1 MLKIEVTEKNDNTNV
16 SVVASGGLGTIIG
29 EFCSAVESFK
39 DKLREIDEGDDS
51 NIEFMFVAPMV
62 ATLLDMDKHEAMSI
76 ALDVLKKEAGSKIKE
91 QKKESEEG
99 EKDAPV
105 DKQD

>member
-1 MLKIEVTEKNDNTNV
+1 M
-16 SVVASGGLGTIIG
+16 
-29 EFCSAVESFK
+29 ESFK
-39 DKLREIDEGDDS
+39 DKLSEMDKDGDT
-51 NIEFMFVAPMV
+51 NAEFMFVAPMV
-62 ATLLDMDKHEAMSI
+62 ATLIGMDKNEAMDI
-76 ALDVLKKEAGSKIKE
+76 AIGLIKKEAEK